1 MNNKHYRVRKR
12 REQLQVPDLG
22 KGGKINTRISTLIT
36 DQWISL
42 RVRGDQNRAMSYAC
56 EKL

>member
-1 MNNKHYRVRKR
+1 MSTT
-12 REQLQVPDLG
+12 ECE
-22 KGGKINTRISTLIT
+22 KGGNNYKIQEMEGKKNTRITTLIT

-42 RVRGDQNRAMSYAC
+42 RVRGDQNRGMSYAC